1 MTEPARRRGR
11 VLGLVFGIL
20 ALFAAQYALIR
31 DTNFQGA
38 DEWLH
43 LSLLSRGII
52 DFPYANRPLMLLW
65 SLPAMAVHPHSLRA
79 FWVAHGVYL
88 ALTAVLTFL
97 IARRLLP
104 GQEGVAFL
112 AGVFTAT
119 WVPLDFTR
127 LSTLVFTAYSGLVLG
142 TMLAVFLFVE
152 SWFRRSVPW
161 LLASAITAFA
171 TMRGFEG
178 AIPLLALAPVVLA
191 GGAGDGDPRRRRW
204 LIVWAAVMVL
214 GITLALWP
222 MVARRPEA
230 AYQTSI
236 LSLDLSPLPFVRRLL
251 LQFGYGLL
259 PLFTTPPGSLSH
271 LAMLPAAGFAL
282 AFAAAPGAASSAAGA
297 GRGRRALALAGL
309 AGLAASALVY
319 APFALSPQI
328 HGPLRTHFFAAPGL
342 GLLLAAVVGL
352 IAGLP
357 LGRGAPVLGGLAGA
371 WIVALGTTH
380 VAAMQGYWDRFNPF
394 WGQTHTLS
402 ELTRQAPGLQPHTL
416 VVLLDETGA
425 WQTTFSFR
433 HAAQYIY
440 GDGVLGYAA
449 GTPDLFYPTRVGP
462 DGVRTEPW
470 PVIRGPW
477 RSPPTWHRFDE
488 LVVVRHDRSGIV
500 SILDEWPAAAL
511 SPLPAGAV
519 YAPRARIVTAT
530 EAPPLRSRAVL
541 AEAAAGSSSR

>member
-1 MTEPARRRGR
+1 VTALRRGR
-11 VLGLVFGIL
+11 ILVPVFGIL
-20 ALFAAQYALIR
+20 ALFAAQYALVR

-79 FWVAHGVYL
+79 FWVAHGVYV

-97 IARRLLP
+97 ITRRFLP
-104 GQEGVAFL
+104 GQERVAFL

-127 LSTLVFTAYSGLVLG
+127 LSTLVFTAYSGLAFG
-142 TMLAVFLFVE
+142 TMLALFLFVE
-152 SWFRRSVPW
+152 SWFRRSFPW
-161 LLASAITAFA
+161 LLASAVTAFA

-178 AIPLLALAPVVLA
+178 AIPLLAVAPVALA
-191 GGAGDGDPRRRRW
+191 GGARDGDPRRRRW
-204 LIVWAAVMVL
+204 LIVWAAVMML
-214 GITLALWP
+214 GIALAVWP
-222 MVARRPEA
+222 MVAHRPEA

-236 LSLDLSPLPFVRRLL
+236 LSLDFSPLPFVRRLL

-259 PLFTTPPGSLSH
+259 PLLRTPPSSLSH
-271 LAMLPAAGFAL
+271 LAMLPAAALAL
-282 AFAAAPGAASSAAGA
+282 AFAAAPGAASSAADP

-309 AGLAASALVY
+309 AGLAASALAY

-328 HGPLRTHFFAAPGL
+328 NGPLRTHFLAAPGL
-342 GLLLAAVVGL
+342 GLLLASLVGL

-394 WGQTHTLS
+394 WGQAHTLS

-416 VVLLDETGA
+416 VVLLDETGD
-425 WQTTFSFR
+425 WRTTFSFR
-433 HAAQYIY
+433 HATQYIY

-462 DGVRTEPW
+462 DGVHTEPW

-488 LVVVRHDRSGIV
+488 VVVVRHDRSGIV
-500 SILDEWPAAAL
+500 SILDDWPAAGL
-511 SPLPAGAV
+511 PPLPGGAV
-519 YAPRARIVTAT
+519 YAPRARIVIGS

-541 AEAAAGSSSR
+541 AEAAAGAPSR

>member
-1 MTEPARRRGR
+1 VP
-11 VLGLVFGIL
+11 VFGIL

-97 IARRLLP
+97 IARRFLP
-104 GQEGVAFL
+104 GHEGVAFL

-127 LSTLVFTAYSGLVLG
+127 LSTLVFTAYSGLAFG
-142 TMLAVFLFVE
+142 TMLALFLFVE
-152 SWFRRSVPW
+152 SWLRRSFPW
-161 LLASAITAFA
+161 LLASAVIAFA

-178 AIPLLALAPVVLA
+178 AIPLLAAAPVALA
-191 GGAGDGDPRRRRW
+191 GRARNGDPGRRRW

-214 GITLALWP
+214 GIALAVWP

-259 PLFTTPPGSLSH
+259 PLLRTSPASLSH
-271 LAMLPAAGFAL
+271 LAMLLAAGFAATFAL
-282 AFAAAPGAASSAAGA
+282 AQDAAWSAAGP
-297 GRGRRALALAGL
+297 GRGRKALAFAGL
-309 AGLAASALVY
+309 AGLAASALAY

-328 HGPLRTHFFAAPGL
+328 NGPLRTHFFAAPGL

-357 LGRGAPVLGGLAGA
+357 LGRGAPLLGGLAGA

-394 WGQTHTLS
+394 WGQAHTLS

-416 VVLLDETGA
+416 VVLLDETRD

-440 GDGVLGYAA
+440 GDDVLGYAA
-449 GTPDLFYPTRVGP
+449 GTPDLFYPTRIGP
-462 DGVRTEPW
+462 DGVHTEPW
-470 PVIRGPW
+470 TVIRGPW
-477 RSPPTWHRFDE
+477 RSPPTGHRFDE
-488 LVVVRHDRSGIV
+488 VVVVRHDRSGIV
-500 SILDEWPAAAL
+500 SILDEWPAAGL
-511 SPLPAGAV
+511 PPLPAGAV

-541 AEAAAGSSSR
+541 AEAAAGPLSR